1 MSGSVA
7 RTIAMSHGGGTKEM
21 IRVPVE
27 ILYINPKFDKRGELG
42 DIDSLAKNIA
52 MDGFHSNEPIL
63 VKPIKDTGT
72 FEVVDG
78 RRRTRA
84 SLLAKTEYG
93 WDGFVYAVPLDPKT
107 SDQEIVFRTLN
118 SNSDHRKAFEPVE
131 EGMYYHML
139 KEELG
144 VSEKDISEKVM
155 KSVTYV
161 RDRIA
166 IATKFDPSIVVE
178 VNKYIVDGVLTPTA
192 AAVIAKEKDKS
203 EQIKNWNL
211 LKNAHAEK
219 MKSKSSSLENNKTE
233 KIKGKDVSNATK
245 GHTNNISMKF
255 FKENKEKLENIFK
268 ETGHE
273 QYKFA
278 LSVLWSIENN
288 KVFS

>member
-1 MSGSVA
+1 MSGSLS
-7 RTIAMSHGGGTKEM
+7 RTIALSHGGGTKEM

-27 ILYINPKFDKRGELG
+27 ILYIDPKFDKREDLG
-42 DIDSLAKNIA
+42 DIDQLAKDIA
-52 MDGFHSNEPIL
+52 TDGFHSNEPIL

-84 SLLAKTEYG
+84 SLLAKTEHG
-93 WDGFVYAVPLDPKT
+93 WDGFVYAVSLDPKT

-144 VSEKDISEKVM
+144 VSEKDISFKVM

-166 IATKFDPSIVVE
+166 LATKFDPSIVVE
-178 VNKYIVDGVLTPTA
+178 VNKYINDGVLTPTA
-192 AAVIAKEKDKS
+192 AAGIAKEKNKE
-203 EQIKNWNL
+203 EQIKKWNL
-211 LKNAHAEK
+211 LKDAHVEK

-245 GHTNNISMKF
+245 GHTNNISIKF
-255 FKENKEKLENIFK
+255 FKENKEKLESVFK
-268 ETGHE
+268 DTGHE

-278 LSVLWSIENN
+278 MHVLDCIANN